1 MCSHVKPQNFSVRHC
16 SSSWLILT
24 SFLCIRIILLTPST
38 TFMRIHKNKTVP
50 IITSH
55 NTRTYKLTHFW
66 DSHKNTN
73 DQMSLFLFL
82 SNARTK
88 IKIHLF
94 YIYTRRW
101 ATTRIRRTKP
111 WREERRKM
119 KNITPT
125 FDTSWYLASVT
136 KRP

>member
-55 NTRTYKLTHFW
+55 NTLTYKLIHTFETH
-66 DSHKNTN
+66 TRT
-73 DQMSLFLFL
+73 QMIRCL
-82 SNARTK
+82 SFFFFQTPEQK
-88 IKIHLF
+88 LK
-94 YIYTRRW
+94 YIYFISTQDDERQLEYGELNHGE
-101 ATTRIRRTKP
+101 K
-111 WREERRKM
+111 REEKWKTSRRHL
-119 KNITPT
+119 TPV
-125 FDTSWYLASVT
+125 DIWPL
-136 KRP
+136 